1 MSYLVLMD
9 IISDMS
15 KHNFMKQGDSQ
26 AMISTL
32 PILVGYLPVIYQAY
46 SERERIL
53 VRLDARVG
61 TPPTV
66 EGMTS

>member
-1 MSYLVLMD
+1 MD

-15 KHNFMKQGDSQ
+15 KNDFMKQRGSH
-26 AMISTL
+26 MISAL
-32 PILVGYLPVIYQAY
+32 LILVGYLPFIYQAY

-66 EGMTS
+66 EGMSS